1 MIGLGVLGST
11 NGTDLQVI
19 LESVKA
25 KKINAIVNVVISNKK
40 NAYILKRGQNHGLPS
55 IFINHNDKKRE
66 SFDSELTSTLEK
78 YNVELILLIG
88 FMRILSSTFCK
99 RWRHKI
105 INVHPSLLPKY
116 SGGMDM
122 NIHEQVIKNGDK
134 ESGCTIHFVTEELD
148 KGPILIQKKC
158 KVNTNETPETLK
170 VKVQRLEG
178 IAFIEAINQIEKENQ
193 IKDYN
198 G

>member
-1 MIGLGVLGST
+1 MIRLGVLGST
-11 NGTDLQVI
+11 NGTALQAI

-55 IFINHNDKKRE
+55 IFINHKDKKRE

-78 YNVELILLIG
+78 YNVEYILLIG

-122 NIHEQVIKNGDK
+122 NIHEQVIKNKDK

-148 KGPILIQKKC
+148 RGPILIQKKC

-170 VKVQRLEG
+170 VKVQGLEG
-178 IAFIEAINQIEKENQ
+178 IAFIEAINQIEKEN
-193 IKDYN
+193 
-198 G
+198 

>member
-1 MIGLGVLGST
+1 MIRLGVLGST

-170 VKVQRLEG
+170 VKVQELEG
-178 IAFIEAINQIEKENQ
+178 IAFIEAINQIA
-193 IKDYN
+193 KDN
-198 G
+198 N

>member
-1 MIGLGVLGST
+1 MIRLGVLGST

-55 IFINHNDKKRE
+55 IFINHKDKKRE
-66 SFDSELTSTLEK
+66 SFDSELTSMLEK
-78 YNVELILLIG
+78 YNVEYILLIG

-148 KGPILIQKKC
+148 RGPILIQKKC

-170 VKVQRLEG
+170 VKVQGLEG
-178 IAFIEAINQIEKENQ
+178 IAFIEAINQIEKQNQ
-193 IKDYN
+193 IKNYN

>member
-1 MIGLGVLGST
+1 MIRLGVLGST

-25 KKINAIVNVVISNKK
+25 KKINAIVNVVISNNK

-55 IFINHNDKKRE
+55 IFINHKDKKRE

-78 YNVELILLIG
+78 YNVEYILLIG

-122 NIHEQVIKNGDK
+122 NIHEQVIKNRDK

-148 KGPILIQKKC
+148 RGPILIQKKC

-170 VKVQRLEG
+170 VKVQGLEG
-178 IAFIEAINQIEKENQ
+178 LAFIEAINQIEKEN
-193 IKDYN
+193 
-198 G
+198 

>member
-1 MIGLGVLGST
+1 MIRLGVLGST
-11 NGTDLQVI
+11 RGTDLQVI

-25 KKINAIVNVVISNKK
+25 KKLNATVSVVISNKEK
-40 NAYILKRGQNHGLPS
+40 AYILKRAQNNGLPS
-55 IFINHNDKKRE
+55 IFINHKNKKRE
-66 SFDSELTSTLEK
+66 NFDLELTSTLEK
-78 YNVELILLIG
+78 YNVEFILLIG
-88 FMRILSSTFCK
+88 FMRILSSTFCN

-116 SGGMDM
+116 SGGKDM

-170 VKVQRLEG
+170 VKVQELEG
-178 IAFIEAINQIEKENQ
+178 IAFIEAINQIA
-193 IKDYN
+193 KDN
-198 G
+198 N

>member
-122 NIHEQVIKNGDK
+122 NIHEQVIKNKDK
-134 ESGCTIHFVTEELD
+134 ESGCTIHFVTEKLD
-148 KGPILIQKKC
+148 RGPILIQKKC

-178 IAFIEAINQIEKENQ
+178 IAFIEAINQIEKEN
-193 IKDYN
+193 
-198 G
+198 

>member
-1 MIGLGVLGST
+1 MIRLGVLGST

-19 LESVKA
+19 IESIKA
-25 KKINAIVNVVISNKK
+25 KKLNAIVNVVISNKK

-55 IFINHNDKKRE
+55 IFINHKNKKRE
-66 SFDSELTSTLEK
+66 SFDSELTLTLKK
-78 YNVELILLIG
+78 YNVEFILLIG
-88 FMRILSSTFCK
+88 FMRILSSSFCK

-134 ESGCTIHFVTEELD
+134 ESGCTIHFVTEKLD
-148 KGPILIQKKC
+148 KGPILIQKKG
-158 KVNTNETPETLK
+158 K
-170 VKVQRLEG
+170 
-178 IAFIEAINQIEKENQ
+178 
-193 IKDYN
+193 
-198 G
+198 

>member
-1 MIGLGVLGST
+1 MIRLGVLGST

-19 LESVKA
+19 IESIKA
-25 KKINAIVNVVISNKK
+25 KKLNATVNVVISNKK

-55 IFINHNDKKRE
+55 IFINHKNKKRE
-66 SFDSELTSTLEK
+66 SFDSELTLTLKK
-78 YNVELILLIG
+78 YNVEFILLIG
-88 FMRILSSTFCK
+88 FMRILSSSFCK

-134 ESGCTIHFVTEELD
+134 ESGCTIHFVTEKLD

-170 VKVQRLEG
+170 VKVQELEG
-178 IAFIEAINQIEKENQ
+178 NAIVEAINQIA
-193 IKDYN
+193 KDN
-198 G
+198 N

>member
-1 MIGLGVLGST
+1 MIRLGVLGST

-19 LESVKA
+19 IESIKA
-25 KKINAIVNVVISNKK
+25 KKLNAIVNVVISNKK

-55 IFINHNDKKRE
+55 IFISHKNKKRE
-66 SFDSELTSTLEK
+66 SFDSELTLTLKK
-78 YNVELILLIG
+78 YNVEFILLIG
-88 FMRILSSTFCK
+88 FMRILSSSFCK

-134 ESGCTIHFVTEELD
+134 ESGCTIHFVTEKLD

-170 VKVQRLEG
+170 VKVQELEG
-178 IAFIEAINQIEKENQ
+178 NAFVEAINQIA
-193 IKDYN
+193 KDN
-198 G
+198 N

>member
-1 MIGLGVLGST
+1 MIRLGVLGST

-19 LESVKA
+19 IESIKA
-25 KKINAIVNVVISNKK
+25 KKLNAIVNVVISNKK
-40 NAYILKRGQNHGLPS
+40 NAYILKRGKNHGLPS
-55 IFINHNDKKRE
+55 IFINHKNKKRE
-66 SFDSELTSTLEK
+66 SFDSELTLTLEK
-78 YNVELILLIG
+78 YNVEFILLIG
-88 FMRILSSTFCK
+88 FMRILSSSFCK

-134 ESGCTIHFVTEELD
+134 ESGCTIHFVTEKLD

-170 VKVQRLEG
+170 VKIQELEG
-178 IAFIEAINQIEKENQ
+178 NAFVEAIIQIA
-193 IKDYN
+193 KDN
-198 G
+198 N

>member
-1 MIGLGVLGST
+1 MIRLGVLGST
-11 NGTDLQVI
+11 RGTDLQVI

-25 KKINAIVNVVISNKK
+25 KKLNATVSVVISNKEK
-40 NAYILKRGQNHGLPS
+40 AYILKRAQNNGLPS
-55 IFINHNDKKRE
+55 IFINHKNKKRE
-66 SFDSELTSTLEK
+66 NFDLELTSTLEK
-78 YNVELILLIG
+78 YNVEFILLIG
-88 FMRILSSTFCK
+88 FMRILSSTFCN

-116 SGGMDM
+116 SGGKDM
-122 NIHEQVIKNGDK
+122 NIHEQVIENGDK

-170 VKVQRLEG
+170 VKVQGLEG

>member
-1 MIGLGVLGST
+1 MIRLGVLGST
-11 NGTDLQVI
+11 RGTDLQVI

-25 KKINAIVNVVISNKK
+25 KKLNATVSVVISNKEK
-40 NAYILKRGQNHGLPS
+40 AYILKRAQNNGLPS
-55 IFINHNDKKRE
+55 IFINHKNKKRE
-66 SFDSELTSTLEK
+66 NFDLELTSTLEK
-78 YNVELILLIG
+78 YNVEFILLIG
-88 FMRILSSTFCK
+88 FMRILSSTFCN

-116 SGGMDM
+116 SGGKDM
-122 NIHEQVIKNGDK
+122 NIHEQVIENGDK

-170 VKVQRLEG
+170 VKVQELEG
-178 IAFIEAINQIEKENQ
+178 IAFIEAINQIA
-193 IKDYN
+193 KDN
-198 G
+198 N

>member
-193 IKDYN
+193 IKNYN

>member
-1 MIGLGVLGST
+1 MIRLGVLGST

-19 LESVKA
+19 IESIKA
-25 KKINAIVNVVISNKK
+25 KKLNAIVNVVISNKK

-55 IFINHNDKKRE
+55 IFINHKNKKRE
-66 SFDSELTSTLEK
+66 SFDSELTLTLKK
-78 YNVELILLIG
+78 YNVEFILLIG
-88 FMRILSSTFCK
+88 FMRILSSSFCK

-134 ESGCTIHFVTEELD
+134 ESGCTIHFVTEKLD

-170 VKVQRLEG
+170 VKVQELEG
-178 IAFIEAINQIEKENQ
+178 NAFIEAINQIA
-193 IKDYN
+193 KDN
-198 G
+198 N

>member
-1 MIGLGVLGST
+1 MIRLGVLGST

-19 LESVKA
+19 IESIKA
-25 KKINAIVNVVISNKK
+25 KKLNAIVNVVISNKK

-55 IFINHNDKKRE
+55 IFINHKNKKRE
-66 SFDSELTSTLEK
+66 SFDSELTLTLKK
-78 YNVELILLIG
+78 YNVEFILLIG
-88 FMRILSSTFCK
+88 FMRILSSSFCK

-148 KGPILIQKKC
+148 NGPILIQKKC
-158 KVNTNETPETLK
+158 KVNTHETPETLK
-170 VKVQRLEG
+170 VKVQELEG
-178 IAFIEAINQIEKENQ
+178 IAFIEAINQIA
-193 IKDYN
+193 KDN
-198 G
+198 N

>member
-1 MIGLGVLGST
+1 MIRLGVLGST

-88 FMRILSSTFCK
+88 FMRILSSNFCK

-116 SGGMDM
+116 SGGKDM

-148 KGPILIQKKC
+148 NGPILIQKKC

-178 IAFIEAINQIEKENQ
+178 IAFIEAINQIEKEN
-193 IKDYN
+193 
-198 G
+198 

>member
-1 MIGLGVLGST
+1 MIRLGVLGST

-25 KKINAIVNVVISNKK
+25 KKINAIVNVVISNKR

-55 IFINHNDKKRE
+55 IFINHKDKKRE

-78 YNVELILLIG
+78 YNVEYILLIG

-148 KGPILIQKKC
+148 RGPILIQKKC
-158 KVNTNETPETLK
+158 KVNTDETPETLK
-170 VKVQRLEG
+170 VKVQGLEG
-178 IAFIEAINQIEKENQ
+178 IAFIEAINQIEKEN
-193 IKDYN
+193 
-198 G
+198 

>member
-1 MIGLGVLGST
+1 MIRLGVLGST

-19 LESVKA
+19 IESIKA
-25 KKINAIVNVVISNKK
+25 KKLNAIVNVVISNKK

-55 IFINHNDKKRE
+55 IFINHKNKKRE
-66 SFDSELTSTLEK
+66 SFDSELTLTLKK

-88 FMRILSSTFCK
+88 FMRILSSSFCK

-134 ESGCTIHFVTEELD
+134 ESGCTIHFVTEKLD

-170 VKVQRLEG
+170 VKVQELEG
-178 IAFIEAINQIEKENQ
+178 NAFVEAINQIA
-193 IKDYN
+193 KDN
-198 G
+198 N

>member
-1 MIGLGVLGST
+1 MIRLGVLGST

-55 IFINHNDKKRE
+55 IFINHKDKKRE

-78 YNVELILLIG
+78 YNVEYILLIG

-148 KGPILIQKKC
+148 RGPILIQKKC

-170 VKVQRLEG
+170 VKVQGLEG
-178 IAFIEAINQIEKENQ
+178 IAFIEAINQIEKEN
-193 IKDYN
+193 
-198 G
+198 

>member
-1 MIGLGVLGST
+1 MIRLGVLGST
-11 NGTDLQVI
+11 RGTDLKVI

-25 KKINAIVNVVISNKK
+25 KKLNATVSVVISNKEK
-40 NAYILKRGQNHGLPS
+40 AYILKRAQNNGLPS
-55 IFINHNDKKRE
+55 IFINHKNKKRE
-66 SFDSELTSTLEK
+66 NFDLELTSTLEK
-78 YNVELILLIG
+78 YNVEFILLIG
-88 FMRILSSTFCK
+88 FMRILSSTFCN

-116 SGGMDM
+116 SGGKDM

-170 VKVQRLEG
+170 VKVQELEG
-178 IAFIEAINQIEKENQ
+178 IAFIEAINQIA
-193 IKDYN
+193 KDN
-198 G
+198 N

>member
-1 MIGLGVLGST
+1 MIRLGVLGST

-19 LESVKA
+19 IESIKA
-25 KKINAIVNVVISNKK
+25 KKLNAIVNVVISNKK

-55 IFINHNDKKRE
+55 IFINHKNKKRE
-66 SFDSELTSTLEK
+66 SFDSELTLTLKK
-78 YNVELILLIG
+78 YNVEFILLIG
-88 FMRILSSTFCK
+88 FMRILSSSFCK

-134 ESGCTIHFVTEELD
+134 ESGCTIHFVTEKLD

-170 VKVQRLEG
+170 VKIQELEG
-178 IAFIEAINQIEKENQ
+178 NAFVEAINQIA
-193 IKDYN
+193 KDN
-198 G
+198 N

>member
-1 MIGLGVLGST
+1 MIRLGVLGST
-11 NGTDLQVI
+11 RGTDLQVI

-25 KKINAIVNVVISNKK
+25 KKLNATVSVVISNKEK
-40 NAYILKRGQNHGLPS
+40 AYILKRAQNNGLPS
-55 IFINHNDKKRE
+55 IFINHKNKKRE
-66 SFDSELTSTLEK
+66 NFDLELTSTLEK
-78 YNVELILLIG
+78 YNVEFILLIG
-88 FMRILSSTFCK
+88 FMRILSSTFCN

-178 IAFIEAINQIEKENQ
+178 IAFIEAINQIEKEN
-193 IKDYN
+193 
-198 G
+198 

>member
-1 MIGLGVLGST
+1 MIRLGVLGST

-55 IFINHNDKKRE
+55 IFINHKDKKRE
-66 SFDSELTSTLEK
+66 SFDSELTSMLEK
-78 YNVELILLIG
+78 YNVEYILLIG

-99 RWRHKI
+99 RWKHKI

-134 ESGCTIHFVTEELD
+134 ESGCTIHFVTEQLD
-148 KGPILIQKKC
+148 RGPILIQKKC

-170 VKVQRLEG
+170 VKVQGLEG
-178 IAFIEAINQIEKENQ
+178 IAFIEAINQIEKQNQ
-193 IKDYN
+193 IKNYN

>member
-148 KGPILIQKKC
+148 NGPILIQKKC

-178 IAFIEAINQIEKENQ
+178 IAFIEAINQIEKEN
-193 IKDYN
+193 
-198 G
+198 

>member
-1 MIGLGVLGST
+1 MIRLGVLGST

-19 LESVKA
+19 IESIKA
-25 KKINAIVNVVISNKK
+25 KKLNAIVNVVISNKK

-55 IFINHNDKKRE
+55 IFINHKNKKRE
-66 SFDSELTSTLEK
+66 SFDSELTLTLKK
-78 YNVELILLIG
+78 YNVEFILLIG
-88 FMRILSSTFCK
+88 FMRILSSSFCK
-99 RWRHKI
+99 IWRNKI

-134 ESGCTIHFVTEELD
+134 ESGCTIHFVTEKLD
-148 KGPILIQKKC
+148 KGRILIQKKC

-170 VKVQRLEG
+170 VKIQELEG
-178 IAFIEAINQIEKENQ
+178 NAFVEAINQIA
-193 IKDYN
+193 KDN
-198 G
+198 N

>member
-1 MIGLGVLGST
+1 MIRLGVLGST

-19 LESVKA
+19 IESIKA
-25 KKINAIVNVVISNKK
+25 KKLNAIVNVVISNKK

-55 IFINHNDKKRE
+55 IFINHKNKKRE
-66 SFDSELTSTLEK
+66 SFDLELTLTLKK
-78 YNVELILLIG
+78 YNVEFILLIG
-88 FMRILSSTFCK
+88 FMRILSSSFCK

-134 ESGCTIHFVTEELD
+134 ESGCTIHFVTEKLD

-170 VKVQRLEG
+170 VKIQELEG
-178 IAFIEAINQIEKENQ
+178 NAFVEAINQIA
-193 IKDYN
+193 KDN
-198 G
+198 N

>member
-1 MIGLGVLGST
+1 MIRLGVLGST

-19 LESVKA
+19 IESIKA
-25 KKINAIVNVVISNKK
+25 KKLNAIVNVVISNKK

-55 IFINHNDKKRE
+55 IFINHKNKKRE
-66 SFDSELTSTLEK
+66 SFDSELTLTLKK
-78 YNVELILLIG
+78 YNVEFILLIG
-88 FMRILSSTFCK
+88 FMRILSSSFCK

-134 ESGCTIHFVTEELD
+134 ESGCTIHFVTEKLD

-170 VKVQRLEG
+170 VKVQELEG
-178 IAFIEAINQIEKENQ
+178 IAFIEAINQIA
-193 IKDYN
+193 KDN
-198 G
+198 N

>member
-1 MIGLGVLGST
+1 MIRLGVLGST

-19 LESVKA
+19 IESIKA
-25 KKINAIVNVVISNKK
+25 KKLNAIVNVVISNKK

-55 IFINHNDKKRE
+55 IFINHKNKKRE
-66 SFDSELTSTLEK
+66 SFDSELTLTLKK
-78 YNVELILLIG
+78 YNVEFILLIG
-88 FMRILSSTFCK
+88 FMRILSSSFCK

-134 ESGCTIHFVTEELD
+134 ESGCTIHFVTEKLD

-170 VKVQRLEG
+170 VKVQGLEG
-178 IAFIEAINQIEKENQ
+178 IAFIEAINQIEKEN
-193 IKDYN
+193 
-198 G
+198 

>member
-1 MIGLGVLGST
+1 MIRLGVLGST

-88 FMRILSSTFCK
+88 FMRILSSNFCK

-178 IAFIEAINQIEKENQ
+178 IAFIEAINQIEKEN
-193 IKDYN
+193 
-198 G
+198 

>member
-1 MIGLGVLGST
+1 MIRLGVLGST

-55 IFINHNDKKRE
+55 IFINHKDKKRE
-66 SFDSELTSTLEK
+66 SFDSELTSMLEK
-78 YNVELILLIG
+78 YNVEYILLIG

-99 RWRHKI
+99 RWKHKI

-148 KGPILIQKKC
+148 RGPILIQKKC

-170 VKVQRLEG
+170 VKVQGLEG
-178 IAFIEAINQIEKENQ
+178 IAFIEAINQIEKEN
-193 IKDYN
+193 
-198 G
+198 

>member
-1 MIGLGVLGST
+1 MIRLGVLGST

-19 LESVKA
+19 IESIKA
-25 KKINAIVNVVISNKK
+25 KKLNATVNVVISNKK

-55 IFINHNDKKRE
+55 IFINHKNKKRE
-66 SFDSELTSTLEK
+66 SFDSELTLTLKK
-78 YNVELILLIG
+78 YNVEFILLIG
-88 FMRILSSTFCK
+88 FMRILSSSFCK

-134 ESGCTIHFVTEELD
+134 ESGCTIHFVTEKLD

-170 VKVQRLEG
+170 VKVQELEG
-178 IAFIEAINQIEKENQ
+178 NAFVEAINQIA
-193 IKDYN
+193 KDN
-198 G
+198 N

>member
-1 MIGLGVLGST
+1 MIRLGVLGST

-148 KGPILIQKKC
+148 NGPILIQKKC

-178 IAFIEAINQIEKENQ
+178 IAFIEAINQIEKEN
-193 IKDYN
+193 
-198 G
+198 

>member
-1 MIGLGVLGST
+1 MIRLGVLGST

-19 LESVKA
+19 IESIKA
-25 KKINAIVNVVISNKK
+25 KKLNAIVNVVISNKK

-55 IFINHNDKKRE
+55 IFINHKNKKRE
-66 SFDSELTSTLEK
+66 SFDSELTLTLKK
-78 YNVELILLIG
+78 YNVEFILLIG
-88 FMRILSSTFCK
+88 FMRILSSSFCK

-134 ESGCTIHFVTEELD
+134 ESGCTIHFVTEKLD
-148 KGPILIQKKC
+148 KGPMLIQKKC

-170 VKVQRLEG
+170 VKIQELEG
-178 IAFIEAINQIEKENQ
+178 NAFVEAINQIA
-193 IKDYN
+193 KDN
-198 G
+198 N

>member
-1 MIGLGVLGST
+1 MIRLGVLGST

-78 YNVELILLIG
+78 YNVELVLLIG

-178 IAFIEAINQIEKENQ
+178 IAFIEAINQIEKEN
-193 IKDYN
+193 
-198 G
+198 

>member
-1 MIGLGVLGST
+1 MIRLGVLGST

-88 FMRILSSTFCK
+88 FMRILSSNFCK

-116 SGGMDM
+116 SGGKDM
-122 NIHEQVIKNGDK
+122 NIHEQVIENGDK

-170 VKVQRLEG
+170 VKVQELEG
-178 IAFIEAINQIEKENQ
+178 NAFVEAINQIA
-193 IKDYN
+193 KDN
-198 G
+198 N

>member
-1 MIGLGVLGST
+1 MIRLGVLGST

-19 LESVKA
+19 IESIKA
-25 KKINAIVNVVISNKK
+25 KKLNAIVNVVISNKK

-55 IFINHNDKKRE
+55 IFINHKNKKRE
-66 SFDSELTSTLEK
+66 SFDSELTLTLKK
-78 YNVELILLIG
+78 YNVEFILLIG
-88 FMRILSSTFCK
+88 FMRILSSSFCK

-134 ESGCTIHFVTEELD
+134 ESGCTIHFVTEKLD
-148 KGPILIQKKC
+148 NGPILIQKKC

-170 VKVQRLEG
+170 VKVQELEG
-178 IAFIEAINQIEKENQ
+178 NAFVEAINQIA
-193 IKDYN
+193 KDN
-198 G
+198 N

>member
-1 MIGLGVLGST
+1 MIRLGVLGST
-11 NGTDLQVI
+11 RGTDLQVI

-25 KKINAIVNVVISNKK
+25 KKLNATVNVVISNKEK
-40 NAYILKRGQNHGLPS
+40 AYILKRAQNNGLPS
-55 IFINHNDKKRE
+55 IFINHKNKKRE
-66 SFDSELTSTLEK
+66 NFDLELTSTLEK
-78 YNVELILLIG
+78 YNVEFILLIG
-88 FMRILSSTFCK
+88 FMRILSSTFCN

-116 SGGMDM
+116 SGGKDM

-170 VKVQRLEG
+170 VKVQELEG
-178 IAFIEAINQIEKENQ
+178 IAFIEAINQIA
-193 IKDYN
+193 KDN
-198 G
+198 N